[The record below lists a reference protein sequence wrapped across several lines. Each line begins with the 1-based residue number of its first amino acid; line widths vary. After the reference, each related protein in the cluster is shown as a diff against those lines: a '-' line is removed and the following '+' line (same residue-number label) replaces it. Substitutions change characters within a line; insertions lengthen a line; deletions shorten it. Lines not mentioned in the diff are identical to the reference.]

1 MVFLS
6 NAISQARINAST
18 QNVDESTGLRSPV
31 GTTIYGSRWATEEI
45 PRFDMPIEEMPSNVA
60 YRLIKDEL
68 ALDGNPALNL
78 ASFVTTYME
87 DEAEKLM
94 AENLSKNFIDYEEY
108 PQTAEI
114 CNRCVNMIARL
125 FNAPMHDAEQESIGC
140 STVGSSEAIIL
151 ATLAMKRRWQHMR
164 RAKGLSTENPNFVLG
179 ANCQVAWHKALLY
192 LEIEPREVECTE
204 NLLYMDPQKA
214 ANFVDENTIGVC
226 AILGSTYTGHY
237 EDVKTLNNLLEE
249 KCEENGWDIGIHVD
263 AASGGFV
270 APFVVPELEW
280 DFRLKRV
287 VSINASGHKYGLTYP
302 GVGWAVWRSPEYL
315 PQDLIFNINYLGS
328 DQASF
333 TLNFSKG
340 ASHIIAQ
347 YYVLIRLGRTGF
359 TKIMTNLTGTADH
372 LADRL
377 KNTGRFTILSQG
389 EGLGLPLVAFRLN
402 SPHHYD
408 EFDISARLRE
418 RGWIV
423 PAYTMAKNLEN
434 MKLLRVVV
442 REDFS
447 RSRCDIL
454 IRDILAAV
462 KSLDTWDEKAVEDTR
477 ILSAEQSH
485 SAMHVNIGSFKTT
498 IVEEEDASG
507 LKSPTAKKAV
517 GIC

>member
-1 MVFLS
+1 
-6 NAISQARINAST
+6 
-18 QNVDESTGLRSPV
+18 
-31 GTTIYGSRWATEEI
+31 
-45 PRFDMPIEEMPSNVA
+45 
-60 YRLIKDEL
+60 
-68 ALDGNPALNL
+68 
-78 ASFVTTYME
+78 
-87 DEAEKLM
+87 
-94 AENLSKNFIDYEEY
+94 
-108 PQTAEI
+108 
-114 CNRCVNMIARL
+114 MIARL
-125 FNAPMHDAEQESIGC
+125 FNAPMHDPCQESLGC

-204 NLLYMDPQKA
+204 DLLYMDPQKA
-214 ANFVDENTIGVC
+214 VDRVDENTIGVC

-237 EDVKTLNNLLEE
+237 EDVKTLNDLLDE
-249 KCEENGWDIGIHVD
+249 KCEENGWDIGVHVD

-302 GVGWAVWRSPEYL
+302 GVGWAIWRSPEYL

-359 TKIMTNLTGTADH
+359 TKIMRNLTTTSDH
-372 LADRL
+372 LAERL

-423 PAYTMAKNLEN
+423 PAYTMAPNLEK

-477 ILSAEQSH
+477 ILTAEQSH
-485 SAMHVNIGSFKTT
+485 SAMHVNIGSFKANT
-498 IVEEEDASG
+498 VEEEDESG

>member
-6 NAISQARINAST
+6 NAISHARLSGDQA
-18 QNVDESTGLRSPV
+18 DENHN
-31 GTTIYGSRWATEEI
+31 TTIYGTRWAAEEI
-45 PRFDMPIEEMPSNVA
+45 PRYDMPKEEMPSNVA

-78 ASFVTTYME
+78 ASFVTTFME
-87 DEAEKLM
+87 EEAEKLM
-94 AENLSKNFIDYEEY
+94 AENISKNFIDYEEY
-108 PQTAEI
+108 PQSAEL

-125 FNAPMHDAEQESIGC
+125 FNAPMHSADEEALGC

-151 ATLAMKRRWQHMR
+151 ATLAMKRRWQNAR
-164 RAKGLSTENPNFVLG
+164 KAKGLSTEKPNMVLG

-192 LEIEPREVECTE
+192 LEIEPREIECTE
-204 NLLYMDPQKA
+204 ELLYMDPKKA
-214 ANFVDENTIGVC
+214 VDQVDENTIGVC

-237 EDVKTLNNLLEE
+237 EDVKTLNELLEE
-249 KCEENGWDIGIHVD
+249 KCSANGWDIGIHVD

-302 GVGWAVWRSPEYL
+302 GVGWAIWRSPEYL
-315 PQDLIFNINYLGS
+315 PKELIFNINYLGS

-340 ASHIIAQ
+340 AAHIIGQ
-347 YYVLIRLGRTGF
+347 YYILIRLGRAGF
-359 TKIMTNLTGTADH
+359 EKIMKNLTATADH
-372 LADRL
+372 LAQRL
-377 KNTGRFTILSQG
+377 EATGRFEILSQG
-389 EGLGLPLVAFRLN
+389 QGYGLPLVAFRLN
-402 SPHHYD
+402 APHHYD
-408 EFDISARLRE
+408 EFDVAARLRE

-423 PAYTMAKNLEN
+423 PAYTMAPRLEHQK
-434 MKLLRVVV
+434 MMRVVV

-454 IRDILAAV
+454 IRDILAAL
-462 KSLDTWDEKAVEDTR
+462 KALDTLDQKAVEDHRTVT
-477 ILSAEQSH
+477 SEHAH
-485 SAMHVNIGSFKTT
+485 SSTHVNPTNYNHKKN
-498 IVEEEDASG
+498 EDDKAAS
-507 LKSPTAKKAV
+507 KSAPGV
-517 GIC
+517 C

>member
-6 NAISQARINAST
+6 NAISTARISAASDNADD
-18 QNVDESTGLRSPV
+18 NTGLRSPV
-31 GTTIYGSRWATEEI
+31 GTTIYGTRWATEEI
-45 PRFDMPIEEMPSNVA
+45 PRYDIPQEEMPSNVA

-87 DEAEKLM
+87 EEAEKLM

-125 FNAPMHDAEQESIGC
+125 FNAPMDDPCSESLGC

-151 ATLAMKRRWQHMR
+151 ATLAMKRRWQMSR
-164 RAKGLSTENPNFVLG
+164 RARGLSTENPNFVMG

-192 LEIEPREVECTE
+192 LEIESREVECTE
-204 NLLYMDPQKA
+204 DKLYMDSEKA
-214 ANFVDENTIGVC
+214 VELVDENTIGVC

-237 EDVKTLNNLLEE
+237 EDVKTLNDLLDE
-249 KCEENGWDIGIHVD
+249 KCTENEWDIGIHVD

-270 APFVVPELEW
+270 APFVVPDLEW

-287 VSINASGHKYGLTYP
+287 FSINVSGHKYGLTYP

-340 ASHIIAQ
+340 AAHIIAQ
-347 YYVLIRLGRTGF
+347 YYVLIRLGRNGF
-359 TKIMTNLTGTADH
+359 KKIMSNLTATADH
-372 LADRL
+372 LANRL
-377 KNTGRFTILSQG
+377 DATGRFTILSQG
-389 EGLGLPLVAFRLN
+389 EGLGLPLVAFKLN
-402 SPHHYD
+402 APHHYD

-423 PAYTMAKNLEN
+423 PAYTMAPKLED

-454 IRDILAAV
+454 VRDILAAV
-462 KSLDTWDEKAVEDTR
+462 RSLDILDEKAVEDTR
-477 ILSAEQSH
+477 ILTAEQSH
-485 SAMHVNIGSFKTT
+485 SAMHINPTSFRAIIATQDG
-498 IVEEEDASG
+498 EM
-507 LKSPTAKKAV
+507 SPMSPSMKKAP